1 MILNLVG
8 VFMILFNIYK
18 IKFIVKKIENY
29 KIILLC
35 FYIDYDEF
43 LFILKFWNIFYN
55 CIYRRLINVIFVWI
69 LLNVID
75 VC

>member
-29 KIILLC
+29 KVILWC

-43 LFILKFWNIFYN
+43 LFILKF
-55 CIYRRLINVIFVWI
+55 
-69 LLNVID
+69 
-75 VC
+75 